1 MTTKEYFIENC
12 FYKNSGYR
20 LLIKYKIGYSWF
32 IGSASINRLRYDK
45 DDSIIYY
52 IHIGHPMNMKTKYIY
67 CGRKSTPLDSFL
79 CEVDEIKSPREDEF
93 EVWKKYYLLFHECVV
108 RDKGYDSSEENLN
121 LIKLWQEEKEK

>member
-1 MTTKEYFIENC
+1 MITKEHFIENC

-32 IGSASINRLRYDK
+32 IGSVSINRLINEN
-45 DDSIIYY
+45 SINTY

-67 CGRKSTPLDSFL
+67 CGRRSTSLDSFL

-108 RDKGYDSSEENLN
+108 KDKGYDSSEENLN
-121 LIKLWQEEKEK
+121 LIKLWQEKKE